1 MRPLAGGAGCAMM
14 AVMTFAARLL
24 NLCRTGACALALA
37 LPLPL
42 AAQQDVTA
50 MSLPELLEQLAR
62 PDLENWQVVERRIL
76 REWGRTG
83 SPTLDLLMR
92 RGRAALQAGDSAAA
106 TEHFTAAI
114 ERAPDFAEGWHAR
127 ATAHYA
133 AGLIGPALDDLRTAL
148 DLNPQHFGALSGL
161 GVILDEV
168 GNHRA
173 ALAVFE
179 AAAAI
184 HPHQPDI
191 ETALRRLDRIVN
203 GPAL

>member
-1 MRPLAGGAGCAMM
+1 MMEVMKPAG
-14 AVMTFAARLL
+14 RIL
-24 NLCRTGACALALA
+24 NLSRVLACAIALA

-50 MSLPELLEQLAR
+50 MTLPELLQELAR

-83 SPTLDLLMR
+83 SPSLDLLMR
-92 RGRAALQAGDSAAA
+92 RGREALQAGEAAAA
-106 TEHFTAAI
+106 TEHFTAAL

-133 AGLIGPALDDLRTAL
+133 AGLIGPALDDLRRAL
-148 DLNPQHFGALSGL
+148 ELNPHHFAALGGL
-161 GVILDEV
+161 GLVLEET

-173 ALAVFE
+173 ALEAFR

-184 HPHQPDI
+184 HPNQPDI
-191 ETALRRLDRIVN
+191 ERSVRRLDRIVN